1 MAILQS
7 VQTALKVLETVAT
20 KQPIGVTDIARH
32 LQITKMTAQRCLQ
45 TLHVCGWIKTE
56 RDSPQTRWQIT
67 SKAFS
72 IGRHV
77 AENGNLRETAL
88 PVMKKLWEEIGES
101 IHLVIAEGGRAVLLE
116 RLETPH
122 PVRLFLPMGG
132 SAPLHAV
139 ASGKALLAF
148 YDEEAVER
156 YIAQGLEKLTEFTVT
171 EPDSVRKQMKQ
182 IRSRRWAIAVDE
194 LAYGASAAASPI
206 FDAKG
211 HVVASLTISCPTSR
225 FPKSVRGK
233 YVALLAEA
241 ATEISR
247 HLGRHDRRL

>member
-7 VQTALKVLETVAT
+7 VQTALRVLETVAT
-20 KQPIGVTDIARH
+20 HQPIGVSDVGRH
-32 LQITKMTAQRCLQ
+32 LKINKMTAQRCLQ
-45 TLHVCGWIKTE
+45 TLCACGWIKRE
-56 RDSPQTRWQIT
+56 GDAPQTRWQIT

-88 PVMKKLWEEIGES
+88 PVMKKLWEKIGES
-101 IHLVIAEGGRAVLLE
+101 IHLVIAEGERAVLLE
-116 RLETPH
+116 RLETPQ

-139 ASGKALLAF
+139 ASGKAILAF
-148 YDEEAVER
+148 YDEPFLKR
-156 YIAQGLEKLTEFTVT
+156 YIAAGLERLTKQTIG
-171 EPDSVRKQMKQ
+171 DADLLRKQLAQ
-182 IRSRRWAIAVDE
+182 IRLRKWATAVDE

-206 FDAKG
+206 FDVKG

-233 YVALLAEA
+233 YVALLVEA
-241 ATEISR
+241 AAEISR
-247 HLGRHDRRL
+247 HLGRHDRSL